1 MKKSERILEL
11 MVALQKELESL
22 PKEMSELNDK
32 ISDYDTVNSEMYHTL
47 LNFNPSASESAKFV
61 KNWQKALRE
70 RLEVKK
76 EFQRL
81 KTLQVEL
88 NSLLKNVS
96 VTGSNLKK
104 RILAK
109 GNPFTY
115 KTEVGMRII
124 EDSFHNFEGR
134 VTYPVVF
141 RGRKAGN
148 GNKEVQKPKIEPIQ
162 TVPTTPIPSKK
173 KTIGTSQVSL
183 PGEEVLKNI
192 STCHLDSYNDNIYLL
207 TKDFVIDRFSSWEE
221 LVSYLN
227 KSPIRS
233 IFIDRKTR
241 HAMQSEIAKALKLSK
256 GNPNTNNTLK
266 TMFEKNILKA
276 SDVRKN
282 KLRAFEELNAIR
294 LGKYQLPGQSDQQKK
309 SS

>member
-22 PKEMSELNDK
+22 PKEMSELSDK

-47 LNFNPSASESAKFV
+47 LSFNPSASESAKFV

-81 KTLQVEL
+81 KTLQGQL

-96 VTGSNLKK
+96 ATGSNLKK

-115 KTEVGMRII
+115 KTEVGMKII

-148 GNKEVQKPKIEPIQ
+148 GNKEAQKSKVQPIQ
-162 TVPTTPIPSKK
+162 TVPATPTVLDK
-173 KTIGTSQVSL
+173 KTMGTSQSSL
-183 PGEEVLKNI
+183 PSEEVLKNI
-192 STCHLDSYNDNIYLL
+192 STCHLDSYNGNIYLL
-207 TKDFVIDRFSSWEE
+207 TKDFVIDRFSSWED

-233 IFIDRKTR
+233 LFIDRKTR
-241 HAMQSEIAKALKLSK
+241 HEMQSEIAKALKLSE
-256 GNPNTNNTLK
+256 GNPETKNTLK
-266 TMFEKNILKA
+266 KMFEKNQLKS
-276 SDVRKN
+276 SDARKN
-282 KLRAFEELNAIR
+282 KIRLFEELHSFP